1 MAPGRR
7 ARRVARFGLRRA
19 LRRCMFAA
27 LPDTLCDDDAPS
39 SRDLPLARLAG
50 LIRAGASGELV
61 ARSRAGAPDE
71 TVRFLLTAGRI
82 AWASRDGQPSE
93 FVRHL
98 VERGVAP
105 VALRSALEAARGAS
119 SSLSDHLIET
129 GLTTRAVLEGA
140 LRAQVADVAVAATR
154 IRAPQ
159 VTFSERSLGPSSFGV
174 LGAADVLEVIAS
186 L

>member
-1 MAPGRR
+1 
-7 ARRVARFGLRRA
+7 
-19 LRRCMFAA
+19 MFAA

-61 ARSRAGAPDE
+61 ARSQGRAGAPDE

-119 SSLSDHLIET
+119 SSLADHLIET
-129 GLTTRAVLEGA
+129 GLATRAVLEGA

>member
-1 MAPGRR
+1 MFPRATALSGAAATLSEDAP
-7 ARRVARFGLRRA
+7 
-19 LRRCMFAA
+19 
-27 LPDTLCDDDAPS
+27 PS

-61 ARSRAGAPDE
+61 ARSRARTGDHGEPRE

-82 AWASRDGQPSE
+82 AWASRDGHPSE

-105 VALRSALEAARGAS
+105 IALRSSLEAARGAS
-119 SSLSDHLIET
+119 CTLADHLVES
-129 GLTTRAVLEGA
+129 GLATRALLEGA
-140 LRAQVADVAVAATR
+140 LRAQVADVAVAAAG
-154 IRAPQ
+154 IRSPELS
-159 VTFSERSLGPSSFGV
+159 FHERPMGPSSFGV